1 MNILTYGINF
11 YPELTGIGKY
21 TGEMCF
27 ELAKNHEVTM
37 ITTYPY
43 YPHWKVQKGYK
54 NNWWKKE
61 QINNVSVIR
70 CPFYVPNEVTSK
82 NRILHEF
89 SFLVSSCFTFFR
101 QLFKPIDVVVC
112 VVTPFHLGIPARIFS
127 WIKGVPMVYHIQDLQ
142 VDAAKDLGMIKNKK
156 LLSFLEKLEKW
167 ILTKTDIITT
177 ISSGMIDKVKGKKV
191 DAEKIKFF
199 PNWVDSSIIYP
210 MSKAES
216 LKSELGFSETDKIV
230 LYSGNLGEKQGLD
243 QILEVADTLIE
254 DKSLKFAIVGE
265 GGIKEKL
272 VREVKERN
280 LSNIQFFPL
289 QPYEK
294 LSALLAMADLHLVL
308 QKKLAADLVMPSKL
322 TSILAVGGCAIV
334 TASEGTTLHDVMSN
348 HDLGFIIEPEDL
360 DILKLTIQKAV
371 QTDLSEY
378 ENNARKYA
386 EQFLDKK
393 AILNQFETELEL
405 LVKQNK

>member
-199 PNWVDSSIIYP
+199 PNWVDSSIIFP